1 MDVLNRET
9 INRYPDRRHEARYQ
23 PKVVTQLTHNI
34 DMSADSDAK
43 AYKEHQNYVRNEIG
57 KLLQDRVG
65 KIRRIADQQARL
77 ETLEEEA
84 NRELNRLDSKK
95 RQGKLTKEQKM
106 ERDQLDKTL
115 KKVARSTKGRSRNMR
130 QVKEDT
136 QKVFAVLRDNNEAKA
151 LDDVV
156 HSRYDDQIGKL
167 EDLLRKGNHGNTNS
181 EGHNGR
187 LAERRGSNRSE
198 TLSEP
203 E

>member
-1 MDVLNRET
+1 M
-9 INRYPDRRHEARYQ
+9 
-23 PKVVTQLTHNI
+23 THNI

-65 KIRRIADQQARL
+65 KIKGIADQQARL

-136 QKVFAVLRDNNEAKA
+136 QKVVAVLRDNNEAKA

-181 EGHNGR
+181 QGHNGR